1 MLSSLNQSFG
11 YDVFLHREV
20 KPIYCYMHLF
30 IMSKAY
36 LLEGSIVSTVEE
48 NWMLLKRE
56 CQWNMRK
63 AKSNWLLKPPRE
75 KKFFFKIIFI
85 FHYDLHLINRYN
97 LPNYNSKYWFFIIY
111 YYIYQK
117 KNWENTRFIWYEK
130 QNFHN
135 LNQ

>member
-48 NWMLLKRE
+48 NWMLLINVNVNE
-56 CQWNMRK
+56 TWE
-63 AKSNWLLKPPRE
+63 KP
-75 KKFFFKIIFI
+75 KVIG
-85 FHYDLHLINRYN
+85 Y
-97 LPNYNSKYWFFIIY
+97 
-111 YYIYQK
+111 
-117 KNWENTRFIWYEK
+117 
-130 QNFHN
+130 
-135 LNQ
+135 